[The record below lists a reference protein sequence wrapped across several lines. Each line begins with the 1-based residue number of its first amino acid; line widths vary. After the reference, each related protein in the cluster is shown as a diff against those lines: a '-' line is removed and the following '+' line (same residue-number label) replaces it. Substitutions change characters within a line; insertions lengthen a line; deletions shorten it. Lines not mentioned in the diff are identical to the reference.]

1 MESTENTT
9 GEIGNL
15 TGGSEAS
22 STEGTALEMASSVTV
37 SRVTMTVLGSVIV
50 YTNILIIIAVIRF
63 SKLRAK
69 VMYRLIG
76 NVLFTLLHWSYM

>member
-1 MESTENTT
+1 MESTEITT
-9 GEIGNL
+9 GGIGNL

-37 SRVTMTVLGSVIV
+37 PRVTMTVLGSVIV

-76 NVLFTLLHWSYM
+76 NVHFTLLHWSYM